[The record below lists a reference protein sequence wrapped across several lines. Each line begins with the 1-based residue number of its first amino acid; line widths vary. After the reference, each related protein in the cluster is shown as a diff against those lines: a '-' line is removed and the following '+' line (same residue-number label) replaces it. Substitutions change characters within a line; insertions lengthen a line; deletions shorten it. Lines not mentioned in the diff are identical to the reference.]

1 MLRISLSWLVG
12 DRNKRGVMMVLLLVG
27 FIGLTVTAVLGIVAA
42 VLLRRWSKKIT
53 VRVEKEYN

>member
-1 MLRISLSWLVG
+1 
-12 DRNKRGVMMVLLLVG
+12 MVLLLVG